1 MVGLVHSPIYAM
13 LPNVRLNVMECAD
26 AAEFSWCRMLV
37 GICSSYNAAQRYNAA
52 TIASLSHTVEVMQT
66 LQLLQLATMLRL
78 ATAVWC
84 TEAAFHHSVLFTM
97 WFLTVNQRG
106 ATTAPRRPHNS
117 VGQGSP
123 FHVEKWHRSVHI
135 HWQVLHEVILN
146 LTSCRPPRYAA
157 APLLPLWAPKRLA
170 PPSTPQHSSSFPRPR
185 RSHAHRCSCLTR

>member
-78 ATAVWC
+78 ATAVW
-84 TEAAFHHSVLFTM
+84 LM
-97 WFLTVNQRG
+97 
-106 ATTAPRRPHNS
+106 
-117 VGQGSP
+117 
-123 FHVEKWHRSVHI
+123 HRSCVSSLCAVYNVVSHRQPKGRNYSTSQTTQFGGSRKPFSR
-135 HWQVLHEVILN
+135 WEMTQKCAYS
-146 LTSCRPPRYAA
+146 LTG
-157 APLLPLWAPKRLA
+157 
-170 PPSTPQHSSSFPRPR
+170 SSWSYTK
-185 RSHAHRCSCLTR
+185 SNKL